1 MHKIAEKIHP
11 QLEEMLSCFICSG
24 WWIGFFFS
32 SLNII
37 FLPTFNLTPMSML
50 DIPIKYW
57 FATIFLDGAF
67 VSGSNWL
74 INIIE
79 NYLETN
85 SQQ

>member
-1 MHKIAEKIHP
+1 MENEMSRELQSLYSEKR
-11 QLEEMLSCFICSG
+11 M
-24 WWIGFFFS
+24 
-32 SLNII
+32 
-37 FLPTFNLTPMSML
+37 
-50 DIPIKYW
+50 DR
-57 FATIFLDGAF
+57 DGAF